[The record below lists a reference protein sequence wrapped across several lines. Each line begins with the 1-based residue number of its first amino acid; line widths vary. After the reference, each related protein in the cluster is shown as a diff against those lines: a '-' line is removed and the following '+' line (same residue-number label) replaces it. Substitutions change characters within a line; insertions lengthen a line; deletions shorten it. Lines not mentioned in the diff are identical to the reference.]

1 MMRNFRKLIA
11 WQKADD
17 LAVRIYE
24 LTGRFLLDER
34 FGIVSQM
41 RRASVSVAAN
51 IAEGCGRETV
61 VDFRRFLHQSRGSL
75 YEVEYYIHLS
85 GRLGYLQSPELTAL
99 TDQCAEAAKVLQGFI
114 NSLDRQ
120 IHCGRTT
127 N

>member
-1 MMRNFRKLIA
+1 MRNFRKLIA

-17 LAVRIYE
+17 LAVEIYE
-24 LTGRFLLDER
+24 VTGRFPADER
-34 FGIVSQM
+34 FGIVSQV
-41 RRASVSVAAN
+41 RRAGVSVAAN

-61 VDFRRFLHQSRGSL
+61 VDFRRFLHQARGSL

-85 GRLGYLQSPELTAL
+85 GRLGYLQPIEQEAL
-99 TDQCAEAAKVLQGFI
+99 SSQCSEAAKVLQGFI

-120 IHCGRTT
+120 VKRGRAV

>member
-1 MMRNFRKLIA
+1 MRDFRKLIA

-17 LAVRIYE
+17 LVVKIYE
-24 LTGRFLLDER
+24 VTGQFPVDER
-34 FGIVSQM
+34 FGVVSQV

-61 VDFRRFLHQSRGSL
+61 VDFRRFLHQARGSL

-85 GRLGYLQSPELTAL
+85 GRLGYLQSSEQEAL
-99 TDQCAEAAKVLQGFI
+99 TSQCSEAAKVLQGFI

-120 IHCGRTT
+120 ITHGRAV

>member
-1 MMRNFRKLIA
+1 MRHFRKLIA

-17 LAVRIYE
+17 LAVKIYE
-24 LTGRFLLDER
+24 VIGRFPADER
-34 FGIVSQM
+34 FGITSQA

-61 VDFRRFLHQSRGSL
+61 VDFRHFLHQARGSL

-85 GRLGYLQSPELTAL
+85 GRLGYLQPIEQEAL
-99 TDQCAEAAKVLQGFI
+99 ASQCSEATKVLQGFI

-120 IHCGRTT
+120 VKRGRAV

>member
-1 MMRNFRKLIA
+1 MRNFRKLIA

-17 LAVRIYE
+17 LAVKIYE
-24 LTGRFLLDER
+24 VTGRFPADER
-34 FGIVSQM
+34 FGVISQV

-61 VDFRRFLHQSRGSL
+61 VDFRRFLHQARGSL

-85 GRLGYLQSPELTAL
+85 GRLGYPYSAEQEAL
-99 TDQCAEAAKVLQGFI
+99 ASLCSEVAKILQGFI

-120 IHCGRTT
+120 IKRGRAV